1 MEILK
6 RRIQE
11 LNEQL
16 ANQIAAGEVVE
27 RPGSALK
34 ELVENSLDAGATS
47 ITVKIAEGG
56 VKLLEVSDNG
66 IGIHEDDF
74 RLALGR
80 HATSKISTTQDLFAI
95 NSWGFR
101 GEALASIGAVSR
113 LTLSSR
119 AEGSGMG
126 KEIITEG
133 GKIVSE
139 KAVARPVGTTLR
151 VEDLFYN
158 TPARRKFL
166 KSQGAETAYCWHTLH
181 RLALGSFDTA
191 FEAWGDGERLFHYP
205 SASGPATRVV
215 QVFREAWGVKVEEN
229 ELLELQAESSPLRL
243 QAWLLP
249 SRHFIPSSRGIL
261 TFVNGRSVKDK
272 LLSQAILAA
281 AKEVLFGKLY
291 PQLVLHLE
299 APADWVDVNVHP
311 AKAEVRFKEPGHVF
325 GFVRK
330 HLEKALAGDRRGSV
344 DLAGEEPP
352 ISPASTLADLLL
364 PLDSPV
370 QFRQKS
376 DQQAPFQESA
386 ASHAAGLPM
395 GPAFGMGRSD
405 FTFSTPE
412 PATSLGMHGSVSP
425 EAART
430 SGPQFLGTLRNTY
443 LVCQDEHGLLLV
455 DQHAAHERVT
465 YERLKQKR
473 LDTAGSSPLLIS
485 LQVEL
490 PRTALDRL
498 ENSFPRL
505 AELGLMLERT
515 GPTLVAVR
523 ELPNLL
529 LRRDGTP
536 MVQAGDLLRKIAGEW
551 EDETTLDAAAE
562 KLRDLLLHTL
572 ATESC
577 HGSVR
582 AGQTLSPSEAHALLQ
597 QMSDTDFSGHCPH
610 GRPTTVRFKWSEIER
625 LFKRIL

>member
-1 MEILK
+1 MEVITG
-6 RRIQE
+6 RIKE
-11 LNEQL
+11 LDEQL

-34 ELVENSLDAGATS
+34 ELVENSLDAGATQV
-47 ITVKIAEGG
+47 TVKLEEGG
-56 VKLLEVSDNG
+56 IKLLEVADNG
-66 IGIHEDDF
+66 RGIDAEDF

-95 NSWGFR
+95 QSWGFR

-119 AEGSGMG
+119 AIGAPIG
-126 KEIITEG
+126 KELIAEG
-133 GKIVSE
+133 GKILSE

-151 VEDLFYN
+151 CEDLFYN

-166 KSQGAETAYCWHTLH
+166 KSQGAETAYCWQTLH

-191 FEAWGDGERLFHYP
+191 FEAWQDGERVLHYP

-215 QVFREAWGVKVEEN
+215 QVFREAWNVKIEEN
-229 ELLELQAESSPLRL
+229 ELLELRAESSPLKL
-243 QAWLLP
+243 HAWMLP
-249 SRHFIPSSRGIL
+249 SSHFIPSSRGIL

-272 LLSQAILAA
+272 LLSSAILAA
-281 AKEVLFGKLY
+281 AKEVLFGRLY

-299 APADWVDVNVHP
+299 TPPDWVDVNVHP

-344 DLAGEEPP
+344 DIDSPEA
-352 ISPASTLADLLL
+352 ISPAATLADLLL
-364 PLDSPV
+364 PLPEASV
-370 QFRQKS
+370 QFRQKADFS
-376 DQQAPFQESA
+376 EAAA
-386 ASHAAGLPM
+386 ASPPLGAAPS
-395 GPAFGMGRSD
+395 FGMGRRD
-405 FTFSTPE
+405 FALPAEGQAPGVFSPSA
-412 PATSLGMHGSVSP
+412 PAAGAQPASQ
-425 EAART
+425 ARI
-430 SGPQFLGTLRNTY
+430 QFLGTLRNTY
-443 LVCQDEHGLLLV
+443 LVCQDEAGLLLV
-455 DQHAAHERVT
+455 DQHAAHERIT
-465 YERLKQKR
+465 YERLKKFR

-490 PRTALDRL
+490 ARSQLDRL

-505 AELGLMLERT
+505 AELGLVLERT

-529 LRRDGTP
+529 LKRDGTP
-536 MVQAGDLLRKIAGEW
+536 VLQAGDLLRKIAGEW
-551 EDETTLDAAAE
+551 EDDGALDSSAE

-582 AGQTLSPSEAHALLQ
+582 AGQNLAPAEAQALLQ

-610 GRPTTVRFKWSEIER
+610 GRPTTVRFKWGEIER
-625 LFKRIL
+625 LFKRLV